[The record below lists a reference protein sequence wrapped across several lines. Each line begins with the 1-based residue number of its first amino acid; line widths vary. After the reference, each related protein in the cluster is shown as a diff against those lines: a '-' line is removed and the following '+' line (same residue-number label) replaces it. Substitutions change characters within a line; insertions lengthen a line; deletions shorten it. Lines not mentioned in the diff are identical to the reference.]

1 MLSLVSNQQY
11 NVSCASSSL
20 FEKVRWSHEACKR
33 PVSRSHQAS
42 WLNGQG
48 QLWMLDY
55 CKKGNPWFSLYPTSY
70 DHENKSKPLQE
81 KDYHWDQR
89 RESWSVSTEPCTVTE
104 KCTWFYRSN
113 NDKFG
118 QPQNLPNM
126 WERPILITIQKHFT
140 HQWSCT
146 ARRVSLEFQRI
157 TEGACAA
164 MSICVQ

>member
-33 PVSRSHQAS
+33 PVSHSHQAS
-42 WLNGQG
+42 WPNRQG

-89 RESWSVSTEPCTVTE
+89 RGSWSSHYIRLVTI
-104 KCTWFYRSN
+104 TRINLSRYRSRIITGI
-113 NDKFG
+113 KEEKVGPFLL
-118 QPQNLPNM
+118 NLVPLLRNVHDFI
-126 WERPILITIQKHFT
+126 EVK
-140 HQWSCT
+140 
-146 ARRVSLEFQRI
+146 
-157 TEGACAA
+157 
-164 MSICVQ
+164 